1 MAEKGKGG
9 RTFRL
14 CRQRTNQK
22 RGREENFHES
32 GTEGSEVEVEKASKN
47 VGGKGMQ
54 PNGGVGVAAQKVKG
68 QKSGLTNIL
77 LHLSCEI

>member
-1 MAEKGKGG
+1 M
-9 RTFRL
+9 

-22 RGREENFHES
+22 RGKEEENFHES
-32 GTEGSEVEVEKASKN
+32 GTEGSGVEAEKASKN
-47 VGGKGMQ
+47 VGRKGIQ
-54 PNGGVGVAAQKVKG
+54 PNGGTEVTAEKVKG